1 MLIEDDFLADLMAA
15 YLEKL
20 PDVAPQ
26 AHSFEERR
34 AMMKRLFPLKHTKE
48 YYEIRLDSVMN
59 ENPGEFTLEDY
70 LRGVGR
76 CAREEL
82 MDKFGPHDSGLDCY
96 FQIVFR
102 KINRIG
108 AERFSREAE
117 LLADLAAN
125 HGGGPQPLQ
134 PLVLLLSGRLP
145 RPGLGLTPLLLKGEI
160 TMECNTF
167 EELLYRDLLI
177 ADSMEKNTLK
187 EFPSE
192 ERKTLMQLLFPLKDR
207 ERFFYLYQDMTLEQ
221 YTAKVVTKA
230 GDLLDSDIF
239 PYGSEIW
246 LRLEDLAEIDNIS
259 AEAAELYGA
268 WKDAEA
274 RHNAHKD
281 EEGWF

>member
-1 MLIEDDFLADLMAA
+1 
-15 YLEKL
+15 
-20 PDVAPQ
+20 
-26 AHSFEERR
+26 
-34 AMMKRLFPLKHTKE
+34 
-48 YYEIRLDSVMN
+48 
-59 ENPGEFTLEDY
+59 
-70 LRGVGR
+70 
-76 CAREEL
+76 
-82 MDKFGPHDSGLDCY
+82 
-96 FQIVFR
+96 
-102 KINRIG
+102 
-108 AERFSREAE
+108 
-117 LLADLAAN
+117 
-125 HGGGPQPLQ
+125 
-134 PLVLLLSGRLP
+134 
-145 RPGLGLTPLLLKGEI
+145 
-160 TMECNTF
+160 MECNTF

-177 ADSMEKNTLK
+177 AESMEKNTLK

-192 ERKTLMQLLFPLKDR
+192 ERKTLMQIIFPLKDK
-207 ERFFYLYQDMTLEQ
+207 ERFCYLYQDMTLEQ

>member
-1 MLIEDDFLADLMAA
+1 MAA

-125 HGGGPQPLQ
+125 D
-134 PLVLLLSGRLP
+134 
-145 RPGLGLTPLLLKGEI
+145 I
-160 TMECNTF
+160 T
-167 EELLYRDLLI
+167 
-177 ADSMEKNTLK
+177 
-187 EFPSE
+187 
-192 ERKTLMQLLFPLKDR
+192 
-207 ERFFYLYQDMTLEQ
+207 
-221 YTAKVVTKA
+221 
-230 GDLLDSDIF
+230 
-239 PYGSEIW
+239 
-246 LRLEDLAEIDNIS
+246 
-259 AEAAELYGA
+259 
-268 WKDAEA
+268 AEA
-274 RHNAHKD
+274 RSLYNPWSYYCQAAFRD
-281 EEGWF
+281 LAWA